1 MNHLSTAWFSANA
14 VALALIG
21 GMTVLPDSTKFSTA
35 VMGLANPIN
44 ADPALTV
51 QT

>member
-21 GMTVLPDSTKFSTA
+21 GMTVLPDSTKFSTT
-35 VMGLANPIN
+35 VMES
-44 ADPALTV
+44 ADAAYARTTLTV